1 MNIYFRIVFSVFLL
15 VAIFGFLGPWYISQ
29 NSDEMVL
36 AGIALLVLTPII
48 LVWGWNDKVI
58 QFFKWIKK

>member
-15 VAIFGFLGPWYISQ
+15 VAIFGFLGPWCISQ

-36 AGIALLVLTPII
+36 AGIALLVFTPVI
-48 LVWGWNDKVI
+48 LLWGWNDKVI